1 MPEISVIVPVYNIV
15 DLLVETGLCP
25 SKSEARRMVEQ
36 GGVKVNADKI
46 SDVNAI
52 IEINDTV
59 LQKGK
64 KNIIKVQ
71 N

>member
-1 MPEISVIVPVYNIV
+1 
-15 DLLVETGLCP
+15 
-25 SKSEARRMVEQ
+25 MVEQ

-71 N
+71 NYKKNKINYTHIDFVDIICYNF